1 MLDKV
6 HNLFQRINIL
16 VLQLQGNGC
25 LVLVADSF
33 QIRDIAEQRVIGAI
47 LLSAKSSQH
56 FYNGQVKY
64 GFRIDDK
71 GCTLAFQAGSEVS
84 LFGRRVGG
92 LTGIL
97 IQQFVIG
104 GVHLFVS
111 YAEEYVDSA

>member
-33 QIRDIAEQRVIGAI
+33 QIRDITEQRVIGAI
-47 LLSAKSSQH
+47 LLSAEPNKQ
-56 FYNGQVKY
+56 FYNGQVEY

-71 GCTLAFQAGSEVS
+71 GCTLAFQAGSEVR

-92 LTGIL
+92 LSGIL
-97 IQQFVIG
+97 IQQLVIG